1 MKKRLLKSQ
10 SVLDLLMFSL
20 LFFFFHY
27 FTLQEGLY
35 GPTQHLLR
43 WTTRLSRSSSSFAK
57 FTQYLLRWSLLTV
70 FLALL
75 RFTTSTAA
83 T

>member
-1 MKKRLLKSQ
+1 MKKRLFNRRVFLTY
-10 SVLDLLMFSL
+10 LCFPFF
-20 LFFFFHY
+20 FFFFHY